1 MMSMNLSDTSI
12 LKIKNFNYLCII
24 SGTSKSEAMNLLQNN
39 DLSFNLNEKNIENYK
54 LKKI

>member
-24 SGTSKSEAMNLLQNN
+24 SGISKSEAINFLQNI
-39 DLSFNLNEKNIENYK
+39 DLSFNSNEKKKK
-54 LKKI
+54 LKIIN

>member
-24 SGTSKSEAMNLLQNN
+24 SGTSKSEAMNLLQNI
-39 DLSFNLNEKNIENYK
+39 DLGFNLNEKNIENYK